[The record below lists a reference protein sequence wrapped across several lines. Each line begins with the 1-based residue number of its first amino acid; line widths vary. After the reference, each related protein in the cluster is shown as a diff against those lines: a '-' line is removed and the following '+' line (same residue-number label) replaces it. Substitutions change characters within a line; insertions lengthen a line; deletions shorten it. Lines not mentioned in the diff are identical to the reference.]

1 MKLEYRIPSPHLQPF
16 LTVYAVASG
25 FGHGF
30 RETAPAMLPNL
41 HIRLAGVSTYHFE
54 GSPPTVAPR
63 VSLIGPTR
71 RAYQISVSAGG
82 HLFAAGLLPL
92 GWLTI
97 VRMPA
102 YEVADDLVDGEDLWG
117 RAAVDRLVDRLLA
130 CTDEAG
136 LAAELEAFLS
146 DQLRRSPAGSLASA
160 SATVDDWLERSAH
173 LSLDRLMDQVGV
185 GARHLRRLTLQ
196 THGMSPKMLAM
207 KYRALRAAASFV
219 VSDTTDLEAE
229 ACFLFADQSHLTRDF
244 RQFLGWTPG
253 AFAGAPASLAAATL
267 CGRRRAGATR
277 PLVLL
282 S

>member
-1 MKLEYRIPSPHLQPF
+1 
-16 LTVYAVASG
+16 
-25 FGHGF
+25 
-30 RETAPAMLPNL
+30 
-41 HIRLAGVSTYHFE
+41 
-54 GSPPTVAPR
+54 
-63 VSLIGPTR
+63 
-71 RAYQISVSAGG
+71 
-82 HLFAAGLLPL
+82 
-92 GWLTI
+92 
-97 VRMPA
+97 
-102 YEVADDLVDGEDLWG
+102 LVDGEDLWG

-130 CTDEAG
+130 CTDDAG

-146 DQLRRSPAGSLASA
+146 DQLRRPPAGSLASA